1 MSAALLNAL
10 YTKILT
16 STGAGGFAAVFASRV
31 YLDIAPADTTL
42 PLCVY
47 TGSQMVRERNMGGTS
62 LHSLRI
68 TFSMY
73 TTNDSSVIVV
83 SAQSK
88 LKTLLDGVVLS
99 GVSGYDRATVILR
112 EQGVPQFEDDS
123 WSIED
128 EYELVGQIT
137 S

>member
-1 MSAALLNAL
+1 MTARLLNAV
-10 YTKILT
+10 YSRILT
-16 STGAGGFAAVFASRV
+16 STGTGKFAHTFSSRV
-31 YLDIAPADTTL
+31 YLNSAPADTIL

-47 TGSQMVRERNMGGTS
+47 TGSQLVLEKDMNGTAR
-62 LHSLRI
+62 HSLRI

-73 TTNDSSVIVV
+73 DANNNSNNVV
-83 SAQSK
+83 LAQSR
-88 LKTLLDGVVLS
+88 LKTLLDGVVLA
-99 GVSGYDRATVILR
+99 VDGYDRATCILR

>member
-10 YTKILT
+10 WTKILT
-16 STGAGGFAAVFASRV
+16 STGSGGFANTFTSRV
-31 YLDIAPADTTL
+31 YLNSAPADTTL

-47 TGSQMVRERNMGGTS
+47 TGSQMVRERTMNGTS
-62 LHSLRI
+62 RHSLRI

-73 TTNDSSVIVV
+73 DTNGSSSILVT
-83 SAQSK
+83 AQLR
-88 LKTLLDGVVLS
+88 LKTLLDGVVLT
-99 GVSGYDRATVILR
+99 VSGYDRATVILR

>member
-1 MSAALLNAL
+1 MSASLLNAL

-16 STGAGGFAAVFASRV
+16 STGAGGFANTFTSRV
-31 YLDIAPADTTL
+31 YLNSAPADTAL

-47 TGSQMVRERNMGGTS
+47 TGSQLVREKDMNGTS
-62 LHSLRI
+62 RHSFRI

-73 TTNDSSVIVV
+73 NTNDSGSTLVT
-83 SAQSK
+83 AQLR
-88 LKTLLDGVVLS
+88 LKTLLDGVVLT
-99 GVSGYDRATVILR
+99 VSGYDRATVILR

>member
-1 MSAALLNAL
+1 MSAALLVAL
-10 YTKILT
+10 YSKIFN
-16 STGAGGFAAVFASRV
+16 STGIGTFAYVFSSRV
-31 YLDIAPADTTL
+31 YLDSAPANTAL

-47 TGSQMVRERNMGGTS
+47 TGSQLVRVRTMNGTS
-62 LHSLRI
+62 QHSLSV

-73 TTNDSSVIVV
+73 DTNINSSNVV
-83 SAQSK
+83 TAQ
-88 LKTLLDGVVLS
+88 LRLNTLLDGVVLTA
-99 GVSGYDRATVILR
+99 SGYDRATCILR

>member
-16 STGAGGFAAVFASRV
+16 STGAGGFANTFTSRV
-31 YLDIAPADTTL
+31 YLNSAPADTAL

-47 TGSQMVRERNMGGTS
+47 TGSQMVRERTMGGTS
-62 LHSLRI
+62 RHSLRI

-73 TTNDSSVIVV
+73 NTNDGSSILVT
-83 SAQSK
+83 AQTR
-88 LKTLLDGVVLS
+88 LKTLLDGVVLTT
-99 GVSGYDRATVILR
+99 VSGYDRATVILR

>member
-16 STGAGGFAAVFASRV
+16 STGSGGFANTFSSRV
-31 YLDIAPADTTL
+31 YLNSAPADTAL

-47 TGSQMVRERNMGGTS
+47 TGSQLVRVRTMGGTS
-62 LHSLRI
+62 QHSLSV

-73 TTNDSSVIVV
+73 GTNEGSSTLVT
-83 SAQSK
+83 AQLR
-88 LKTLLDGVVLS
+88 LKTLLDGVVLT
-99 GVSGYDRATVILR
+99 VSGYDRATCILR
-112 EQGVPQFEDDS
+112 EQGVPQFADDS

>member
-1 MSAALLNAL
+1 MRAALLNAL

-16 STGAGGFAAVFASRV
+16 STGSGGFANTFSSRV
-31 YLDIAPADTTL
+31 YLNSAPADTAL

-47 TGSQMVRERNMGGTS
+47 TGSQLVRVRTMGGTS
-62 LHSLRI
+62 QHSLRI

-73 TTNDSSVIVV
+73 NTNDSGSILVT
-83 SAQSK
+83 AQLR
-88 LKTLLDGVVLS
+88 LKTLLDGVVLT
-99 GVSGYDRATVILR
+99 VSGYDRATCILR